1 MVLYDISMMVEP
13 AMAVYK
19 NKAEKRPQFEVARD
33 FKNGSSYES
42 RLGIDLH
49 TGTHID
55 MPLHFIPDGASS
67 EYFDP
72 ADMISSCL
80 VLDFTGLDSD
90 HITAADL
97 KQKEHAAGSPKNF
110 IGAGET
116 VLLKTANSA
125 KEHFDHN
132 FTYLEKSGAAYL
144 VEKRVIGVG
153 IDALGIERAQPDYH
167 THKQLLSAGI
177 WIMEGLRLKEVPEG
191 RYTLLAMPLKIRGTE
206 AMPAR
211 AVLLPPADD
220 KL

>member
-1 MVLYDISMMVEP
+1 MLLYDISMMVEP

-19 NKAEKRPQFEVARD
+19 DKAEKKPQFEVVRD
-33 FKNGSSYES
+33 FENGSSYES
-42 RLGIDLH
+42 RLGINLH

-67 EYFDP
+67 EHFDP

-80 VLDFTGLDSD
+80 VLDFTEHDSD
-90 HITAADL
+90 HITATDL
-97 KQKEHAAGSPKNF
+97 KQKELAAGSPKSF
-110 IGAGET
+110 ISAGET

-125 KEHFDHN
+125 KEDFDHN

-144 VEKRVIGVG
+144 VEKKVIGVG
-153 IDALGIERAQPDYH
+153 IDALGIERAQPDHH

-211 AVLLPPADD
+211 AVLLSPADD